1 MFRILRDLHFIWK
14 PYRTKFIA
22 ALLINLVS
30 AALIYMIP
38 LILGRVWDE
47 VFPVVQLPGGYRR
60 LLGYCGWLAFFSLAY
75 NGCNY
80 LMVRGCWSTAI
91 SVERDLRLKLF
102 EHLQRLSL
110 AYHGQNRIGDTMYC
124 LTNDLM
130 NVRNFFAYGAEQRVQ
145 LVVYFIFGVILLGVI
160 DWQLL
165 LLALTV
171 FPLVG
176 LVLYRYSK
184 KIAGAVKESRDRY
197 GELSTIIQENIN
209 GVRVVKAFA
218 MEEQEHEKFLTKA
231 RESYCAVCRLISLYF
246 NTYPVFMLFSAA
258 CNILV
263 VCFGGWQVIT
273 AAKSVGNLIS
283 VLGCLYF
290 LQWPLILIA
299 MNSRQISATQYSVE
313 QVEKIFSVVINPCSP
328 EHGKKLAN
336 LQGDI
341 DFVGLQFTYADKNVL
356 QDVNLTIK
364 AGEKIALFGT
374 GGSGKTTLVSMV
386 PRFFDP
392 VAGRVLIDGVDL
404 RELDLDW
411 WRKNIGYSLQE
422 TFLFSMSIGD
432 NISFGNLEASEQQ
445 IEQAAKTAHIHDFI
459 LSLPQGYDTVIGEKG
474 VGLSGGQK
482 QRIALARAL
491 LNNPK
496 ILILDDATT
505 AVDNVTERAIQQ
517 NLTDALAGRTVIIV
531 TQRISTAAIA
541 DRIVV
546 LEDGKITAIGTMNE
560 LLKQPGLFGEIYRM
574 QLTES

>member
-1 MFRILRDLHFIWK
+1 MIKLLNELYFIWK
-14 PYRTKFIA
+14 PYRAKFIA
-22 ALLINLVS
+22 ALMINLLA
-30 AALIYMIP
+30 AALIYTIP
-38 LILGRVWDE
+38 LILGRIWDD
-47 VFPVVQLPGGYRR
+47 VLPVVQMPGGYWR
-60 LLGYCGWLAFFSLAY
+60 LLGYCGWLVFFAVAY
-75 NGCNY
+75 NGSNY
-80 LMVRGCWSTAI
+80 LMVRGCWSIAI

-110 AYHGQNRIGDTMYC
+110 MYHGQNRIGDTMYC

-145 LVVYFIFGVILLGVI
+145 LVVYFIFGVILLAVI

-171 FPLVG
+171 FPLIA
-176 LVLYRYSK
+176 LILYRYSK
-184 KIAGAVKESRDRY
+184 KITVAVKESRDRY

-218 MEEQEHEKFLTKA
+218 MEAQEHEKFLAKA
-231 RESYCAVCRLISLYF
+231 RESYFAVCRLISLYF
-246 NTYPVFMLFSAA
+246 NTYPVFMLFASA

-273 AAKSVGNLIS
+273 DAKSVGNLIT

-299 MNSRQISATQYSVE
+299 MNSRQISAAKYSVE
-313 QVEKIFSVVINPCSP
+313 QVQKIFAVVIDPCSP
-328 EHGKKLAN
+328 EHGKKLAK
-336 LQGDI
+336 LHGEI
-341 DFVGLQFTYADKNVL
+341 DFDGVHFAYADKNVL
-356 QDVNLTIK
+356 QGVNLTIR
-364 AGEKIALFGT
+364 AGEKVALFGRA
-374 GGSGKTTLVSMV
+374 GSGKTTLVSLV
-386 PRFFDP
+386 PRFIDP
-392 VAGRVLIDGVDL
+392 LGGRIRVDGVDL
-404 RELDLDW
+404 RELDVDW

-432 NISFGNLEASEQQ
+432 NISFGSFDAPAPQ
-445 IEQAAKTAHIHDFI
+445 IEQAAKTAQIHDFI
-459 LSLPQGYDTVIGEKG
+459 MSLPQGYDTVIGEKG

-491 LNNPK
+491 LNNPQ
-496 ILILDDATT
+496 IIILDDATT
-505 AVDNVTERAIQQ
+505 AVDNITERAIQE
-517 NLTDALAGRTVIIV
+517 NMREALAGRTVLIV

-546 LEDGKITAIGTMNE
+546 LEAGKITAIGTKDE
-560 LLKQPGLFGEIYRM
+560 LIKQPGLFGEIYRM
-574 QLTES
+574 QLA